1 MRESGLAAIHYFI
14 RRNTIDQFHLM
25 RVFASVAEEGGFAA
39 ASRKL
44 DISPAAVTRA
54 VVALEEQLGARLLQ
68 RTTRNVRFTD
78 AGRQYYEHVRAIL
91 VSIAEANEAVAESNA
106 TPRGTLSITAPV
118 MFGRMFV
125 MPCIIDYMQRYPQV
139 KIIAHLVDR
148 VTNLVDEGMDVAIRI
163 GHLPDSGLRAIKV
176 GEVRRVLCASPA
188 YLGKSGTPKLPA
200 DLSKHSIISSNAV
213 SPHTEWHFRSSREQ
227 SHSEPSNGEPLLL
240 RMDPRL
246 TVTSNDAALAAA
258 AGGLGI
264 ARLLS
269 YQVWSEV
276 ESKALRLILETFE
289 EAPWPVH
296 VVHRE
301 DKLGSSKVRSFI
313 DEMVENLRSH
323 PTLNPK

>member
-1 MRESGLAAIHYFI
+1 
-14 RRNTIDQFHLM
+14 M

-44 DISPAAVTRA
+44 DLSPAAVTRA
-54 VVALEEQLGARLLQ
+54 IVALEEQLGARLLQ

-78 AGRQYYEHVRAIL
+78 AGRQYYNNVRAIL
-91 VSIAEANEAVAESNA
+91 VSIAEANEAVADINA

-125 MPCIIDYMQRYPQV
+125 MPCIVDYMQRYPQV
-139 KIIAHLVDR
+139 KMIAHLVDR

-176 GEVRRVLCASPA
+176 GQVRRVLCASPA
-188 YLGKSGTPKLPA
+188 YLEKCGTPQLPA
-200 DLSKHSIISSNAV
+200 DLSQHSIISSSAV
-213 SPHTEWHFRSSREQ
+213 SPHIEWRFQ
-227 SHSEPSNGEPLLL
+227 ASHEPLLM
-240 RMDPRL
+240 RIDPRL

-269 YQVWSEV
+269 YQVYNEV
-276 ESKALRLILETFE
+276 ESEALRLVLEAFE
-289 EAPWPVH
+289 EEPWPVH

-313 DEMVENLRSH
+313 DDMVDNLRTN
-323 PTLNPK
+323 PQLNP

>member
-1 MRESGLAAIHYFI
+1 
-14 RRNTIDQFHLM
+14 M

-44 DISPAAVTRA
+44 DLSPAAVTRA
-54 VVALEEQLGARLLQ
+54 IVALEEQLGARLLQ

-78 AGRQYYEHVRAIL
+78 AGRQYYDNVRAIL
-91 VSIAEANEAVAESNA
+91 VSIAEANEAVADINA

-139 KIIAHLVDR
+139 KMIAHLVDR

-176 GEVRRVLCASPA
+176 GQVRRVLCASPA
-188 YLGKSGTPKLPA
+188 YLEKCGTPQLPA
-200 DLSKHSIISSNAV
+200 DLAKHAIIASSAV
-213 SPHTEWHFRSSREQ
+213 SPHTEWRFQANH
-227 SHSEPSNGEPLLL
+227 EPLML
-240 RMDPRL
+240 RIDPRL

-258 AGGLGI
+258 VGGLGI

-269 YQVWSEV
+269 YQLWDEL
-276 ESKALRLILETFE
+276 ESDALRLVLEAFE
-289 EAPWPVH
+289 EEPWPVH

-313 DEMVENLRSH
+313 DDMVESLRTN
-323 PTLNPK
+323 PQLNR

>member
-1 MRESGLAAIHYFI
+1 MLIEKRYWINVSW
-14 RRNTIDQFHLM
+14 RNIIDQFHLM

-44 DISPAAVTRA
+44 DLSPAAVTRA
-54 VVALEEQLGARLLQ
+54 IVALEEQLGARLLQ

-78 AGRQYYEHVRAIL
+78 AGRQYYENVRAIL
-91 VSIAEANEAVAESNA
+91 VSIAEANEAVADINA

-139 KIIAHLVDR
+139 KMIAHLVDR

-176 GEVRRVLCASPA
+176 GQVRRVLCASPA
-188 YLGKSGTPKLPA
+188 YLEKFGTPQLPV
-200 DLSKHSIISSNAV
+200 DLSQHSIISSSAV
-213 SPHTEWHFRSSREQ
+213 SPHIEWRFQANH
-227 SHSEPSNGEPLLL
+227 EPLLM
-240 RMDPRL
+240 RIDPRL

-269 YQVWSEV
+269 YQVYNEIDSD
-276 ESKALRLILETFE
+276 ALRLVLEAFE
-289 EAPWPVH
+289 EEPWPVH

-313 DEMVENLRSH
+313 DYMVENLRTN
-323 PTLNPK
+323 PQLNR

>member
-1 MRESGLAAIHYFI
+1 
-14 RRNTIDQFHLM
+14 M

-44 DISPAAVTRA
+44 DLSPAAVTRA
-54 VVALEEQLGARLLQ
+54 IVALEEQLGARLLQ

-78 AGRQYYEHVRAIL
+78 AGRQYYENVRAIL
-91 VSIAEANEAVAESNA
+91 VSITEANEAVADINA

-139 KIIAHLVDR
+139 KMIAHLVDR

-176 GEVRRVLCASPA
+176 GQVRRVLCASPA
-188 YLGKSGTPKLPA
+188 YLEKFGTPQRPA
-200 DLSKHSIISSNAV
+200 DLSQHSIISSSTV
-213 SPHTEWHFRSSREQ
+213 SPHIEWRFQ
-227 SHSEPSNGEPLLL
+227 SNHEPLLM
-240 RMDPRL
+240 RIDPRL

-269 YQVWSEV
+269 YQVCNEV
-276 ESKALRLILETFE
+276 DSDALRLVLEAFE
-289 EAPWPVH
+289 EEPWPVH

-313 DEMVENLRSH
+313 DYMVENLRTN
-323 PTLNPK
+323 PQLNR

>member
-1 MRESGLAAIHYFI
+1 
-14 RRNTIDQFHLM
+14 M

-78 AGRQYYEHVRAIL
+78 AGRQYYENVRSIL
-91 VSIAEANEAVAESNA
+91 VSIVEANEAVAESNA

-125 MPCIIDYMQRYPQV
+125 MPCLIDYMQRYPQV
-139 KIIAHLVDR
+139 KMVANLVDR

-188 YLGKSGTPKLPA
+188 YLEKSGTPKLPA
-200 DLSKHSIISSNAV
+200 ELAKHSIISSSAV
-213 SPHTEWHFRSSREQ
+213 SPHTEWHFKGNQ
-227 SHSEPSNGEPLLL
+227 EPLQVH
-240 RMDPRL
+240 MDPRL

-258 AGGLGI
+258 LGGLGI

-269 YQVWSEV
+269 YQVWDEIEKDV
-276 ESKALRLILETFE
+276 LRIILADYE
-289 EAPWPVH
+289 EEPWPVH

-313 DEMVENLRSH
+313 DYVVEHLRDNSK
-323 PTLNPK
+323 LNQK

>member
-1 MRESGLAAIHYFI
+1 
-14 RRNTIDQFHLM
+14 M

-44 DISPAAVTRA
+44 DLSPAAVTRA

-78 AGRQYYEHVRAIL
+78 AGRQYYENVRAIL
-91 VSIAEANEAVAESNA
+91 VSIAEANEAVTDSNA

-139 KIIAHLVDR
+139 KMIAHLVDR

-176 GEVRRVLCASPA
+176 GQVRRVLCASPA
-188 YLGKSGTPKLPA
+188 YLEKFGTPQQPA
-200 DLSKHSIISSNAV
+200 DLSPHSIISSSQV
-213 SPHTEWHFRSSREQ
+213 SPQTEWRFKSQ
-227 SHSEPSNGEPLLL
+227 GAPVLM
-240 RMDPRL
+240 RMEPRL
-246 TVTSNDAALAAA
+246 TVSSNDAALAAA
-258 AGGLGI
+258 LGGLGI

-269 YQVWSEV
+269 YQIWDEV
-276 ESKALRLILETFE
+276 SHGSLRLILEAYE
-289 EAPWPVH
+289 EEPWPVH
-296 VVHRE
+296 IVHRE

-313 DEMVENLRSH
+313 DEIVENLRGNLK
-323 PTLNPK
+323 LNHK

>member
-1 MRESGLAAIHYFI
+1 
-14 RRNTIDQFHLM
+14 M

-54 VVALEEQLGARLLQ
+54 IVALEEQLGARLLQ

-78 AGRQYYEHVRAIL
+78 AGRQYYDNVRAIL
-91 VSIAEANEAVAESNA
+91 ASIAEANEAVADSNA

-118 MFGRMFV
+118 MFGRLFV
-125 MPCIIDYMQRYPQV
+125 MPCMIDYMQRYPQV
-139 KIIAHLVDR
+139 KMIAHLVDR

-176 GEVRRVLCASPA
+176 GQVRRVLCASSA
-188 YLGKSGTPKLPA
+188 YLDKFGTPQLPA
-200 DLSKHSIISSNAV
+200 DLAKHAIIASSAV
-213 SPHTEWHFRSSREQ
+213 SPHTEWRFQ
-227 SHSEPSNGEPLLL
+227 SDGEPLLV

-258 AGGLGI
+258 TGGLGI

-269 YQVWSEV
+269 YQVWNEV
-276 ESKALRLILETFE
+276 DCDALRLILEPFE

-301 DKLGSSKVRSFI
+301 DKLGSSKVRRFI
-313 DEMVENLRSH
+313 DEMVEYLRRQ

>member
-1 MRESGLAAIHYFI
+1 
-14 RRNTIDQFHLM
+14 M

-54 VVALEEQLGARLLQ
+54 IVALEEQLGARLLQ

-78 AGRQYYEHVRAIL
+78 AGRQYYDNVRAIL
-91 VSIAEANEAVAESNA
+91 ASIAEANEAVADSNA

-118 MFGRMFV
+118 MFGRLFV
-125 MPCIIDYMQRYPQV
+125 MPCMIDYMQRYPQV
-139 KIIAHLVDR
+139 KMIAHLVDR

-176 GEVRRVLCASPA
+176 GQVRRVLCASPA
-188 YLGKSGTPKLPA
+188 YLEKFGTPQLPA
-200 DLSKHSIISSNAV
+200 DLAKHAIIASSAV
-213 SPHTEWHFRSSREQ
+213 SPHTEWRFQ
-227 SHSEPSNGEPLLL
+227 SDGEPLLV

-258 AGGLGI
+258 TGGLGI

-269 YQVWSEV
+269 YQVWNEV
-276 ESKALRLILETFE
+276 DRDALRLILESFE

-301 DKLGSSKVRSFI
+301 DKLGSSKVRRFI
-313 DEMVENLRSH
+313 DEMVEYLRRQ

>member
-1 MRESGLAAIHYFI
+1 
-14 RRNTIDQFHLM
+14 M

-78 AGRQYYEHVRAIL
+78 AGRLYYENVRSIL
-91 VSIAEANEAVAESNA
+91 VSITEANEAVAESNA

-139 KIIAHLVDR
+139 KMVANLADR

-188 YLGKSGTPKLPA
+188 YLEKSGTPTLPDELA
-200 DLSKHSIISSNAV
+200 KHSIISSSAV
-213 SPHTEWHFRSSREQ
+213 SPHTEWHFKNNQ
-227 SHSEPSNGEPLLL
+227 EPLQV
-240 RMDPRL
+240 RMEPRL

-258 AGGLGI
+258 LGGLGI

-269 YQVWSEV
+269 YQVWSET
-276 ESKALRLILETFE
+276 ETGALRIILADYE
-289 EAPWPVH
+289 EQPWPVH

-313 DEMVENLRSH
+313 DYVVEHLRDNRK
-323 PTLNPK
+323 LNP

>member
-1 MRESGLAAIHYFI
+1 MMGKMVGEIFCKYQG
-14 RRNTIDQFHLM
+14 RNTIDQFHLM

-39 ASRKL
+39 AARKL
-44 DISPAAVTRA
+44 DLSPAAVTRA

-78 AGRQYYEHVRAIL
+78 AGRQYYDNVRAIL
-91 VSIAEANEAVAESNA
+91 ASIAEANEAVAESNA

-139 KIIAHLVDR
+139 KMIAHLVDR

-163 GHLPDSGLRAIKV
+163 GHLPDSGLRAVKV

-188 YLGKSGTPKLPA
+188 YLEKFGTPEHPA
-200 DLSKHSIISSNAV
+200 ELRQHSIISSSNL
-213 SPHTEWHFRSSREQ
+213 SPQTEWRFNAQQEA
-227 SHSEPSNGEPLLL
+227 LLVS
-240 RMDPRL
+240 MEPRL

-258 AGGLGI
+258 TGGLGI

-269 YQVWSEV
+269 YQVWSDV
-276 ESKALRLILETFE
+276 EKGSLRLILEAFE

-313 DEMVENLRSH
+313 DNIVENLRSH
-323 PTLNPK
+323 AKLNPR

>member
-1 MRESGLAAIHYFI
+1 
-14 RRNTIDQFHLM
+14 M

-44 DISPAAVTRA
+44 DLSPAAVTRA
-54 VVALEEQLGARLLQ
+54 MAALEAQLGVRLLQ
-68 RTTRNVRFTD
+68 RTTRHVRFTD
-78 AGRQYYEHVRAIL
+78 AGQQYYENVRAIL
-91 VSIAEANEAVAESNA
+91 ASVAEANEAVAARNA
-106 TPRGTLSITAPV
+106 TPSGTLSITAPV

-125 MPCIIDYMQRYPQV
+125 MPCVIDYMQRYPQV
-139 KIIAHLVDR
+139 NMVAHLVDR
-148 VTNLVDEGMDVAIRI
+148 VTNLVDEGMDVAVRI

-188 YLGKSGTPKLPA
+188 YLKKYGTPQLPA
-200 DLSKHSIISSNAV
+200 DLHQHAIISASAV
-213 SPHTEWHFRSSREQ
+213 SPHTEWRFQSSQ
-227 SHSEPSNGEPLLL
+227 APVVIKMN
-240 RMDPRL
+240 PRL

-258 AGGLGI
+258 SAGLGI

-269 YQVWSEV
+269 YQVWHAV
-276 ESKALRLILETFE
+276 ENGALRLILEPFE

-313 DEMVENLRSH
+313 DEMVAHLRGH
-323 PTLNPK
+323 PTLSP

>member
-1 MRESGLAAIHYFI
+1 
-14 RRNTIDQFHLM
+14 M
-25 RVFASVAEEGGFAA
+25 RVFAAVAEEGGFAA

-44 DISPAAVTRA
+44 DLSPAAVTRA
-54 VVALEEQLGARLLQ
+54 IVALEEQLGARLLQ

-78 AGRQYYEHVRAIL
+78 AGRRYYDDVRGIL
-91 VSIAEANEAVAESNA
+91 KSVAEANEAVSDTNA
-106 TPRGTLSITAPV
+106 APRGTLSITASV

-125 MPCIIDYMQRYPQV
+125 MPCVIDYMQRYPQV
-139 KIIAHLVDR
+139 KVIAHLVDR

-188 YLGKSGTPKLPA
+188 YLEESGTPRSPA
-200 DLSKHSIISSNAV
+200 ELTQHSIISSSAV
-213 SPHTEWHFRSSREQ
+213 SSHLEWRFK
-227 SHSEPSNGEPLLL
+227 SEADAVLV
-240 RMDPRL
+240 RVDPRL
-246 TVTSNDAALAAA
+246 IVTSNDAALSAATSS
-258 AGGLGI
+258 LGI

-276 ESKALRLILETFE
+276 KQDSLQLVLEDFE
-289 EAPWPVH
+289 EEPWPVH

-313 DEMVENLRSH
+313 DHIVESLRRNAN
-323 PTLNPK
+323 LNP

>member
-1 MRESGLAAIHYFI
+1 
-14 RRNTIDQFHLM
+14 M

-44 DISPAAVTRA
+44 DLSPAAVTRA
-54 VVALEEQLGARLLQ
+54 IVALEEQLGARLLQ
-68 RTTRNVRFTD
+68 RTTRHVRFTD
-78 AGRQYYEHVRAIL
+78 AGRQYYDNVRAIL
-91 VSIAEANEAVAESNA
+91 VSIAEANDAVAEVNA

-139 KIIAHLVDR
+139 NMVAHLVDR

-176 GEVRRVLCASPA
+176 GQVRRVLCASPA
-188 YLGKSGTPKLPA
+188 YLEKFGAPQSPA
-200 DLSKHSIISSNAV
+200 NLTQHSIISSSAV
-213 SPHTEWHFRSSREQ
+213 SPHIEWRFQ
-227 SHSEPSNGEPLLL
+227 SNHEPLLL
-240 RMDPRL
+240 KVNPRL

-258 AGGLGI
+258 IGGLGI

-269 YQVWSEV
+269 YQVSGEV
-276 ESKALRLILETFE
+276 KSGALRLVLEDYE

-296 VVHRE
+296 IVHRE

-313 DEMVENLRSH
+313 DEMVEHLRGH
-323 PTLNPK
+323 PTLML

>member
-1 MRESGLAAIHYFI
+1 
-14 RRNTIDQFHLM
+14 M

-78 AGRQYYEHVRAIL
+78 AGRQYYENVRAIL
-91 VSIAEANEAVAESNA
+91 ASIAEANEAVAESNA

-139 KIIAHLVDR
+139 KMVAHLVDR

-163 GHLPDSGLRAIKV
+163 GHLPDSGLRAVRV

-188 YLGKSGTPKLPA
+188 YLEKSGIPRQPA
-200 DLSKHSIISSNAV
+200 ELANHAIISSSAV
-213 SPHTEWHFRSSREQ
+213 SPHIEWRFNDG
-227 SHSEPSNGEPLLL
+227 SEPVLI

-258 AGGLGI
+258 TGGLGI

-269 YQVWSEV
+269 YQVWD
-276 ESKALRLILETFE
+276 ALEAEAVRLILESHE

-296 VVHRE
+296 VLHRE

-313 DEMVENLRSH
+313 DEIVESLRAN
-323 PTLNPK
+323 PKLNP

>member
-1 MRESGLAAIHYFI
+1 
-14 RRNTIDQFHLM
+14 M

-44 DISPAAVTRA
+44 DLSPAAVTRA

-78 AGRQYYEHVRAIL
+78 AGRQYYENVRAIL
-91 VSIAEANEAVAESNA
+91 VSIAEANEAVADSNA

-139 KIIAHLVDR
+139 KMIAHLVDR

-176 GEVRRVLCASPA
+176 GQVRRVLCASPA
-188 YLGKSGTPKLPA
+188 YLEKFGTPQQPA
-200 DLSKHSIISSNAV
+200 DLSPHSIISSSQV
-213 SPHTEWHFRSSREQ
+213 SPQTEWRFKSQ
-227 SHSEPSNGEPLLL
+227 GAPVLM
-240 RMDPRL
+240 RMEPRL
-246 TVTSNDAALAAA
+246 TVSSNDAALAAA
-258 AGGLGI
+258 LGGLGI

-269 YQVWSEV
+269 YQVWDEISNG
-276 ESKALRLILETFE
+276 ALRLILEAYE
-289 EAPWPVH
+289 EEPWPVH
-296 VVHRE
+296 IVHRE
-301 DKLGSSKVRSFI
+301 DKLSSSKVRSFI
-313 DEMVENLRSH
+313 DEIVENLRGNLK
-323 PTLNPK
+323 LNPK

>member
-1 MRESGLAAIHYFI
+1 
-14 RRNTIDQFHLM
+14 
-25 RVFASVAEEGGFAA
+25 
-39 ASRKL
+39 
-44 DISPAAVTRA
+44 
-54 VVALEEQLGARLLQ
+54 
-68 RTTRNVRFTD
+68 
-78 AGRQYYEHVRAIL
+78 
-91 VSIAEANEAVAESNA
+91 
-106 TPRGTLSITAPV
+106 
-118 MFGRMFV
+118 
-125 MPCIIDYMQRYPQV
+125 
-139 KIIAHLVDR
+139 
-148 VTNLVDEGMDVAIRI
+148 MDVAIRI

-188 YLGKSGTPKLPA
+188 YLEKSGTPKLPA
-200 DLSKHSIISSNAV
+200 DLSKHSIISSSAV
-213 SPHTEWHFRSSREQ
+213 SPHTEWHFRS
-227 SHSEPSNGEPLLL
+227 HSEQSNGEPLLL

-269 YQVWSEV
+269 YQVWNEV
-276 ESKALRLILETFE
+276 ENKALRLILETFE

>member
-1 MRESGLAAIHYFI
+1 
-14 RRNTIDQFHLM
+14 M

-78 AGRQYYEHVRAIL
+78 AGRQYYENVRAIL
-91 VSIAEANEAVAESNA
+91 TSIAEANEAVTENNA

-125 MPCIIDYMQRYPQV
+125 MPCLIDYMQRYPQV
-139 KIIAHLVDR
+139 NMVANLVDR

-176 GEVRRVLCASPA
+176 GEVRRILCASPA
-188 YLGKSGTPKLPA
+188 YLEKSGTPKLPA
-200 DLSKHSIISSNAV
+200 ELAKHSIISSSAV
-213 SPHTEWHFRSSREQ
+213 SPHTEWHFKG
-227 SHSEPSNGEPLLL
+227 NNEPLQI

-258 AGGLGI
+258 LGGMGI

-269 YQVWSEV
+269 YQVWHEI
-276 ESKALRLILETFE
+276 ETGALRIILADYE
-289 EAPWPVH
+289 EDPWPVH

-313 DEMVENLRSH
+313 DYVVEHLRDNRK
-323 PTLNPK
+323 LNP

>member
-1 MRESGLAAIHYFI
+1 
-14 RRNTIDQFHLM
+14 M

-44 DISPAAVTRA
+44 DLSPAAVTRA

-78 AGRQYYEHVRAIL
+78 AGRQYYENVRAIL
-91 VSIAEANEAVAESNA
+91 ASIAEANEAVAESNT

-125 MPCIIDYMQRYPQV
+125 MPAVIDYMQRYPQV
-139 KIIAHLVDR
+139 KLIAHLVDR

-188 YLGKSGTPKLPA
+188 YLEKYGTPERPTELA
-200 DLSKHSIISSNAV
+200 QHSIICSSHV
-213 SPHTEWHFRSSREQ
+213 SSHTEWRFNANKEA
-227 SHSEPSNGEPLLL
+227 LLVRL
-240 RMDPRL
+240 EPRL
-246 TVTSNDAALAAA
+246 TVTSNDAALSAA

-276 ESKALRLILETFE
+276 EKGSLRLILEAFE
-289 EAPWPVH
+289 EEPWPVH

-313 DEMVENLRSH
+313 DNMVENLRSH
-323 PTLNPK
+323 PKLNPR